1 MEYFYKEQGKGGGM
15 DAFLRKNFE
24 MCKKL
29 YMTHYIGTHLKPKLV
44 NSLKRDLTYVYN
56 SICS

>member
-44 NSLKRDLTYVYN
+44 T
-56 SICS
+56 